1 MKTITMDVEFAG
13 VSARRLFDT
22 YVTSD
27 LHARATQAEAV
38 VGDKAGDEFRVFGGG
53 VKGRNL
59 AVVDGRMIVQT
70 WRGRPWQDT
79 DLDSVLVLAF
89 SDTPSGAKIE
99 LSQAN
104 IPDQAYP
111 MVNEAAWHDRYWR
124 SWQDYFAAS
133 SGER

>member
-38 VGDKAGDEFRVFGGG
+38 VGDKEGDEFRVFGGG
-53 VKGRNL
+53 VRGRNL
-59 AVVDGRMIVQT
+59 AVVDGRMIVQA
-70 WRGRPWQDT
+70 WRGQPWQEA
-79 DLDSVLVLAF
+79 DLDSVLVLTF
-89 SDTPSGAKIE
+89 VDTPGGGKIE

-111 MVNEAAWHDRYWR
+111 LVNKTAWHDRYWR
-124 SWQDYFAAS
+124 SWHEYFAANGS
-133 SGER
+133 ER